1 MALLRS
7 ETRIYGNAT
16 VDTFLKIDGDN
27 TTFPA
32 TSNSTG
38 ALRVA
43 GGIGVK
49 GNVFSSGNIISL
61 NANLGNLVTANYF
74 SGTLT
79 TANQYNITNV
89 GTLTNLTVN
98 GNTTLTG
105 NLIVTGTTVTVNS
118 NNVSYEDSLIELHT
132 TADLL
137 PLSGDDGKDI
147 GVHVHYYK
155 TTDKHAFFGFSN
167 DTQAFEYY
175 VDGTETNG
183 VFSGVYGNIK
193 GQTFISNTATGIAP
207 LVVAS
212 TTKVTNLNADLLDG
226 YDTSTAN
233 TASTVVVRDT
243 GGNISANYIAGTL
256 TTANQYNITNLGIM
270 TGITLI
276 GPAIL
281 GNVANVTIYGGTDGY
296 YLQTDGQGKVVWA
309 PITAGTGN
317 ANISGSDTQL
327 FFNDSGS
334 NTLGSSA
341 NLTFNKTTKTLT
353 VTNVIGELTGNVTGN
368 VTGNLTGNVTGNLI
382 GNTYGNVY
390 GNLIGNSYG
399 NLTGNVTGN
408 VYGNLIGNSYGNLTG
423 NVIGNV
429 YGNLVG
435 NSYGNLTGNVIGD
448 VYGNL
453 IGNVS
458 GNISVTGGIGEIEFI
473 GSAGNLISSPN
484 LTFTASTNTLTA
496 NYFNG
501 TLTTA
506 YQPNVNSLGTLAN
519 LNVSGNTNLTGANV
533 SLGNVSNLHI
543 TGGTDGYV
551 LKTDG
556 SGNLS
561 WISAGAAL
569 AASGGINIISNISN
583 VVAGSSLDFTVSYTD
598 PAYPGGTFYLDS
610 AGPVSFTATDI
621 WQGGTTSKNA
631 YANYIAGTVNTTN
644 VSITLT
650 LANATFSVKSTDTL
664 IIGASTVTGTNL
676 TALNIT
682 ANGTYIIPSSY
693 LAAGVQTTATNSV
706 SANLTTSRGV
716 KTATGSTLTNN
727 QPVPFNVTALSGT
740 FASSSVPYWSLTQTF
755 SWNATATSGA
765 TVASGNVTYSGAT
778 SGSLT
783 AVGAISGTSPSLD
796 SSSAYT
802 ITSSDYTGAGQYG
815 AGTRVMTATVNGT
828 VAAATKYYPLFYKI
842 TTSSSLPT
850 FTVSDSRGTRTYALG
865 DGAATNSTSSN
876 YLWIAIPNYPS
887 NSSGLATH
895 AFKHVFGG
903 FDIVDT
909 PVVTGTQTIT
919 SAGQSYNYSI
929 YGFTGFSAA
938 TTIITTS

>member
-16 VDTFLKIDGDN
+16 VDTFLKIDGNN
-27 TTFPA
+27 TDFPA

-49 GNVFSSGNIISL
+49 GNVFSSGTVTANAIVTTTGTGGTISG
-61 NANLGNLVTANYF
+61 ANVVSANYLYGTLVTATQPNITRL
-74 SGTLT
+74 GTLT
-79 TANQYNITNV
+79 ELLVA
-89 GTLTNLTVN
+89 

-105 NLIVTGTTVTVNS
+105 NLTVTGTTITVNS
-118 NNVSYEDSLIELHT
+118 NNVSYIDSLIELHT
-132 TADLL
+132 QANLA
-137 PLSGDDGKDI
+137 PLTTDDGKDI
-147 GVHVHYYK
+147 GIHVHYFK
-155 TTDKHAFFGFSN
+155 STDKHAFFGFSN

-183 VFSGVYGNIK
+183 VFSGTYGNIK
-193 GQTFISNTATGIAP
+193 GKTFISEATNGIAP
-207 LVVAS
+207 FTINS
-212 TTKVTNLNADLLDG
+212 NTKVANLNADLLDG
-226 YDTSTAN
+226 YNTDTVNTAN
-233 TASTVVVRDT
+233 TIVVRDT
-243 GGNISANYIAGTL
+243 GGNISANYIAGVL
-256 TTANQYNITNLGIM
+256 TTSAQPNITSLGILS
-270 TGITLI
+270 GVTLI

-281 GNVANVTIYGGTDGY
+281 GNVANVTIYGGTSGQ
-296 YLQTDGQGKVVWA
+296 YLKTDGQGNVIWSTIV
-309 PITAGTGN
+309 AGTGN
-317 ANISGSDTQL
+317 ANIAGSDTQI
-327 FFNDSGS
+327 FFNDGGS
-334 NTLGSSA
+334 NTLGAST
-341 NLTFNKTTKTLT
+341 NLTFNKTSNTLT
-353 VTNVIGELTGNVTGN
+353 VANISGNLTGN
-368 VTGNLTGNVTGNLI
+368 VTGNLTGNV
-382 GNTYGNVY
+382 
-390 GNLIGNSYG
+390 
-399 NLTGNVTGN
+399 
-408 VYGNLIGNSYGNLTG
+408 
-423 NVIGNV
+423 
-429 YGNLVG
+429 
-435 NSYGNLTGNVIGD
+435 
-448 VYGNL
+448 
-453 IGNVS
+453 S
-458 GNISVTGGIGEIEFI
+458 GNILVTGGAGEIEFV

-484 LTFTASTNTLTA
+484 LTFNTVTNTLTS
-496 NYFNG
+496 NYFVGNG
-501 TLTTA
+501 SQLTGITSSYGNSNVA
-506 YQPNVNSLGTLAN
+506 TYLPTYTGNLSASNIAFNGSNVN
-519 LNVSGNTNLTGANV
+519 
-533 SLGNVSNLHI
+533 LGNVSNLHI
-543 TGGTDGYV
+543 SGGTDGYV

-556 SGNLS
+556 TGNLS

-569 AASGGINIISNISN
+569 AAGGGINIVSNISN
-583 VVAGSSLDFTVSYTD
+583 IVAGSSLDFTVSYTD

-631 YANYIAGTVNTTN
+631 YANYISSTVNTAN

-664 IIGASTVTGTNL
+664 IIGASTVTGANL

-706 SANLTTSRGV
+706 TANLTTSRGV

-765 TVASGNVTYSGAT
+765 TVTSGNVTYSGAT

-783 AVGAISGTSPSLD
+783 AVGATSGTSPSLD

-802 ITSSDYTGAGQYG
+802 ITSSDYFGSGQYG
-815 AGTRVMTATVNGT
+815 AGSRTMTATVNGT

-865 DGAATNSTSSN
+865 DGATTNSTSSN

-909 PVVTGTQTIT
+909 PTVTGTQTIT